1 MIWQPSSQATSQAT
15 GIPVWPTTVTESGA
29 NDNDF

>member
-1 MIWQPSSQATSQAT
+1 MVWHPGSQATSQTT
-15 GIPVWPTTVTESGA
+15 GIAVWPTTVTESGA